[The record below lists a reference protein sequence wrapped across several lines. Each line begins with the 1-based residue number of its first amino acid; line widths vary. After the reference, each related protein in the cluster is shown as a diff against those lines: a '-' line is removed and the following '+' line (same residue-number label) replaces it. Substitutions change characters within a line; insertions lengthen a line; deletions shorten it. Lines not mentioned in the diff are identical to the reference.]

1 MRPIGT
7 HALATGLAPA
17 RHSRGTHARSIASDS
32 LPDMTPMVDVVMV
45 ILIFFMTSTALVG
58 PELLLRARVAP
69 DARQT
74 PTDAPLIAPASLAI
88 RLRTDARATLASGL
102 GLTDAPIESLIAH
115 IQARTPMLRAAS
127 IPIIIDAAPTVPYQ
141 TVVDIIAALERAG
154 VRDIALR

>member
-1 MRPIGT
+1 MRPIR
-7 HALATGLAPA
+7 ATSSGSRYGGRPSRSASTAP
-17 RHSRGTHARSIASDS
+17 DS

-45 ILIFFMTSTALVG
+45 ILIFFMASTALVG
-58 PELLLRARVAP
+58 PELVLRARIATDDAP
-69 DARQT
+69 A
-74 PTDAPLIAPASLAI
+74 AAEPLIAPASLAI
-88 RLRTDARATLASGL
+88 RLRTDARATLATGL

-141 TVVDIIAALERAG
+141 SVVDTIDALERAG